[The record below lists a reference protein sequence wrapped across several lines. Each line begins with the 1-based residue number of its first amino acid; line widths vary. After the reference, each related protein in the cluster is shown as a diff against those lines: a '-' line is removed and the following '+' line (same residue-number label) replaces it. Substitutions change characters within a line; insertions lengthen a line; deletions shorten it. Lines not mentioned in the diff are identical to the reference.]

1 MRQSRLFILLS
12 WLWAGALPLVAQ
24 DPLRKIDSLVRVL
37 NKDTVRLGQVIH
49 PSPNAASQEQGPIH
63 DRAIE
68 GIAGSIILLMGNHV
82 DKAAQLVDRSIDLLG
97 DAPDEHTLACAVYY
111 RGRVELVRNNIAGA
125 VVQFERALRVT
136 ARLEYPKL
144 EALLEEGI
152 GKAYGELKD
161 FEKSRTHLLRALEK
175 GPSARTEVSIIS
187 ALVEAEA
194 RVHAFEDA
202 EMHIARMQVL
212 MDSLGFDRVHVDLVR
227 GELLMERGEHELAIE
242 LLNKALTY
250 FMRDGQPLS
259 MAPYIMS
266 RLSVAYRLS
275 GQGAEAVRI
284 ADQGVRLSER
294 KGLRKELQDNEG
306 ELYRAYAA
314 LGNKAKAYDHLQ
326 RYLALQDSATGIAA
340 SGVVGT
346 AVIRSEMARQA
357 RADSLLRAERDKRSA
372 IEQQAERSRQHY
384 IRNMALLGAGVVLIL
399 AIGLWN
405 RLRST
410 RRSRAM
416 IQREKEI
423 SEGLLLNI
431 LPAEVAV
438 ELKAKGSA
446 QAVQIEQVTVLFT
459 DFKGFTA
466 MSEKVTPREL
476 VHDLHECFSAFDR
489 ITEKYGIEKIKTIG
503 DAYMAAGGLPTP
515 NTTHATDVIKAAL
528 EMRDFIAEGKAR
540 KVAAGLPYFEIRI
553 GIHTGPVVAGI
564 VGVKKFQ
571 YDIWGDTVNTASRME
586 SSGEVGQVNISEAT
600 YAMVKDVPGLTFTPR
615 GKVLAKGKG
624 DMEMYFVSRIEAV
637 A

>member
-1 MRQSRLFILLS
+1 MRQPRSIFLLS
-12 WLWAGALPLVAQ
+12 WLWAGMLPLVAQ
-24 DPLRKIDSLVRVL
+24 DPLHEIDPLVRVL
-37 NKDTVRLGQVIH
+37 KEDTTRLGQVIH
-49 PSPNAASQEQGPIH
+49 PSTNAARQERSPIH

-68 GIAGSIILLMGNHV
+68 GIAGCIILLTENRV
-82 DKAAQLVDRSIDLLG
+82 DDAAQLVDRSIDLLR
-97 DAPDEHTLACAVYY
+97 DTTDERTLACAIYY

-125 VVQFERALRVT
+125 VVQFERALRIT
-136 ARLEYPKL
+136 SGLDYPKL
-144 EALLEEGI
+144 DALLEEGI
-152 GKAYGELKD
+152 GRAYGELKD
-161 FEKSRTHLLRALEK
+161 FEKSRTHLLRALAK
-175 GPSARTEVSIIS
+175 GPSGRTEVSIIS
-187 ALVEAEA
+187 ALIEAEA
-194 RVHAFEDA
+194 RVHAFDDA
-202 EMHIARMQVL
+202 ETHLARMQVL
-212 MDSLGFDRVHVDLVR
+212 MDSLGFDPVHVDLVR

-275 GQGAEAVRI
+275 GRGAEAVRI
-284 ADQGVRLSER
+284 AEQGVRLSEQNS
-294 KGLRKELQDNEG
+294 LRKELQDNEG

-346 AVIRSEMARQA
+346 SVIRSEMARQA
-357 RADSLLRAERDKRSA
+357 RADSLLRAERDRRVA
-372 IEQQAERSRQHY
+372 IELQAERSRQQY
-384 IRNMALLGAGVVLIL
+384 IRNTALLGAGVVLIL

-431 LPAEVAV
+431 LPAEVAA

-446 QAVQIEQVTVLFT
+446 QAVHIDQVTVLFT

-466 MSEKVTPREL
+466 MSEKVTPKEL

-489 ITEKYGIEKIKTIG
+489 ITENYGIEKIKTIG

-515 NTTHATDVIKAAL
+515 NTTHAIDVIQAAFA
-528 EMRDFIAEGKAR
+528 MRDFIAEGKAR

-600 YAMVKDVPGLTFTPR
+600 YALVKDEPAFTFTPR
-615 GKVLAKGKG
+615 GKVQAKGKG
-624 DMEMYFVSRIEAV
+624 EMEMYFAMRA
-637 A
+637 